1 MPFFVRSVILLAL
14 LLIALQLGFVLCLYV
29 ILTCAVA
36 ILFFV
41 RFVIVLALVLIVVQL
56 GFVIRVNV
64 SYVR

>member
-1 MPFFVRSVILLAL
+1 MSFFVRSVVLLAL
-14 LLIALQLGFVLCLYV
+14 LLIALQLGFILCLYV

-36 ILFFV
+36 ISFFV
-41 RFVIVLALVLIVVQL
+41 RSVVLALVLIVVQL